1 MNGGDSLFNLC
12 LFLLNILKDGDC
24 LRLWLIASIVL
35 DLLSQL
41 LGKCI
46 ELVTKNKE
54 LLALISCILSFA
66 LIILKWE

>member
-1 MNGGDSLFNLC
+1 MKRGNSLFNLR
-12 LFLLNILKDGDC
+12 LFLLNILKDGDR
-24 LRLWLIASIVL
+24 LGLWLIASIVL
-35 DLLSQL
+35 DLLRQL

-66 LIILKWE
+66 LIILNWE